1 LQQCLNDLRI
11 VAVLVVL
18 LCDVK
23 IVIFDIEGWQWYFQ
37 SIYLLQYVRQAIYC
51 IAISSA
57 INIFIAIPATTNI
70 LYCNISS
77 QQYINC
83 NICDH
88 QYIVLQYYIQSTM
101 LFCSIYRQ
109 VTKNTLNCNIRCINV
124 ADKSDIRSCNLQN
137 TKSSN
142 NNT

>member
-1 LQQCLNDLRI
+1 VQYIVLQYVHPINIFIAILATSNILHCNIFGHQYICCNTCHHQYIVLQYLRP
-11 VAVLVVL
+11 
-18 LCDVK
+18 
-23 IVIFDIEGWQWYFQ
+23 
-37 SIYLLQYVRQAIYC
+37 SIYLLQYLPPPIYC
-51 IAISSA
+51 IAISLA
-57 INIFIAIPATTNI
+57 NNIF
-70 LYCNISS
+70 Y
-77 QQYINC
+77 C

-101 LFCSIYRQ
+101 FFCSVYRQ
-109 VTKNTLNCNIRCINV
+109 VTKNTLNCNIRCINIF